1 MPNTLKGRVALAV
14 MEMNL
19 RFMNTSKIHIYFL
32 VLVFSTFVTDIFSPR
47 QSSNTTVSYEQSLGC
62 NKINLCY
69 KRESSGFC
77 SATST
82 VHAGVYEPTN
92 HPFAP
97 NGWVDEFDIGG
108 SKTVNHVFMENVL
121 VDGLY
126 ISGSKTVKYRYMEN
140 ECQDLFD
147 IGGSKTVKHMYIVKG
162 RIDMGGSES
171 VNYIDHK
178 CWYNNDGSK
187 TTEFKN
193 ELHEKIRSL
202 SNTQIKSY
210 GL

>member
-1 MPNTLKGRVALAV
+1 
-14 MEMNL
+14 
-19 RFMNTSKIHIYFL
+19 MNTSKIHIYFL

-108 SKTVNHVFMENVL
+108 SKTV
-121 VDGLY
+121 
-126 ISGSKTVKYRYMEN
+126 
-140 ECQDLFD
+140 
-147 IGGSKTVKHMYIVKG
+147 KHMYIVKG

>member
-1 MPNTLKGRVALAV
+1 
-14 MEMNL
+14 
-19 RFMNTSKIHIYFL
+19 MNTSKICIYFF
-32 VLVFSTFVTDIFSPR
+32 VFSFFLTLVTNIFPPR

-62 NKINLCY
+62 NKIKLGYNLIV
-69 KRESSGFC
+69 SGC

-82 VHAGVYEPTN
+82 AQAGVYEPAN

-97 NGWVDEFDIGG
+97 NGWVDGFDIGG
-108 SKTVNHVFMENVL
+108 SETVNHVFMENVR

-140 ECQDLFD
+140 ECQDLVD
-147 IGGSKTVKHMYIVKG
+147 IGGSKTFKHMYAVNG

-171 VNYIDHK
+171 VNYIYNK

-193 ELHEKIRSL
+193 ELHETIRSL
-202 SNTQIKSY
+202 PNTRIKLY